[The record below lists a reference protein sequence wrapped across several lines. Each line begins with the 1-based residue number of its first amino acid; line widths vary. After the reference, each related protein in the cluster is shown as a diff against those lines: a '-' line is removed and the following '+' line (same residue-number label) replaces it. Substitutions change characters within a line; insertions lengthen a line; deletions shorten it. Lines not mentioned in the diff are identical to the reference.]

1 LLRSFKER
9 PMPPLRSL
17 ATDAAPTEAVT
28 RQGFRNAMSRL
39 VAAVN
44 VITTDGP
51 AGRAGFTASAVCS
64 VTDSPPTLLVCLNR
78 GASVSAAVHENGV
91 LCINAL
97 SDGQHKISNLFG
109 GKTPMAQRFAAA
121 RWLDTMTGAPMLEGA
136 LVAFDCQIAKTVD
149 VGTHAVLFCEV
160 IGVYEG
166 SMRKALLY
174 FGRAYH
180 AVSLPDTTQ
189 EQNESG

>member
-1 LLRSFKER
+1 
-9 PMPPLRSL
+9 
-17 ATDAAPTEAVT
+17 
-28 RQGFRNAMSRL
+28 
-39 VAAVN
+39 
-44 VITTDGP
+44 
-51 AGRAGFTASAVCS
+51 
-64 VTDSPPTLLVCLNR
+64 
-78 GASVSAAVHENGV
+78 
-91 LCINAL
+91 
-97 SDGQHKISNLFG
+97 
-109 GKTPMAQRFAAA
+109 MAQRFAAA

>member
-1 LLRSFKER
+1 MPQQLRSV
-9 PMPPLRSL
+9 
-17 ATDAAPTEAVT
+17 ATEAPSTASVT
-28 RQGFRNAMSRL
+28 REGFRDAMSRL

-78 GASVSAAVHENGV
+78 GASASSAVHENGV
-91 LCINAL
+91 ICVNVL
-97 SDGQHKISNLFG
+97 SDGQHEISNLFG

-121 RWLDTMTGAPMLEGA
+121 QWLETATGAPMLEGA
-136 LVAFDCQIAKTVD
+136 HVAFDCRIAKTVD

-160 IGVYEG
+160 VGVYEG
-166 SMRKALLY
+166 ATRKALLY

-180 AVSLPDTTQ
+180 GVGLPDAVQTK
-189 EQNESG
+189 